1 VPIGT
6 SVGFSTGCVLMTVL
20 LSLEDS
26 CCVPVAVSVLAVST
40 VEGMVLILLAAQG
53 TNGIVPC
60 GTTGEAPTLDY
71 KEHYRVIEITVK
83 TVNKRVP
90 VIAGTGAN
98 ATDET
103 IMITKQA
110 KKLGADGAL
119 LVAPYY
125 NKPTQEG
132 LYRHYKAVAEAVDIP
147 IVLYNVPG
155 RTAVNILPSTVARLS
170 DIENIVAIKEAT
182 GDMKQ
187 VSDVIRL
194 CGDRITVISGDDF
207 TTLPLLALGGK
218 GVISVSANVAP
229 KDVSMMCSLWMKGQ
243 HDRARAIHYKLEPL
257 NAAMFIETNPI
268 PVKTALAMMGRIQE
282 ELRLP
287 LCEMSSANKDKLKK
301 VLVELKLV

>member
-1 VPIGT
+1 MFKGSI
-6 SVGFSTGCVLMTVL
+6 
-20 LSLEDS
+20 
-26 CCVPVAVSVLAVST
+26 VAIVTPFKKGKVDEKAL
-40 VEGMVLILLAAQG
+40 GDLIEWHISQG
-53 TNGIVPC
+53 THGIVPC
-60 GTTGEAPTLDY
+60 GTTGESATLDY
-71 KEHYRVIEITVK
+71 KEHYRVIEFTIEK
-83 TVNKRVP
+83 VNKRVP

-103 IMITKQA
+103 IMLTKQA
-110 KKLGADGAL
+110 KKYGADAAL
-119 LVAPYY
+119 LVTPYY

-132 LYRHYKAVAEAVDIP
+132 LYRHYKEVAEAVDIP
-147 IVLYNVPG
+147 LVLYNVPG
-155 RTAVNILPSTVARLS
+155 RTAVNMLPSTVARLAE
-170 DIENIVAIKEAT
+170 IKNIVAIKEAS

-187 VSDVIRL
+187 VSEIIRL

-229 KDVSMMCSLWMKGQ
+229 KDVSTMCSLWLKGQ
-243 HDRARAIHYKLEPL
+243 YDKARAIHYKLEPL

-287 LCEMSSANKDKLKK
+287 LCEMSSANKEKLRK
-301 VLVELKLV
+301 VLVDLKLI

>member
-1 VPIGT
+1 MFQGSI
-6 SVGFSTGCVLMTVL
+6 
-20 LSLEDS
+20 
-26 CCVPVAVSVLAVST
+26 VAIVTPFKKGKVDEKAL
-40 VEGMVLILLAAQG
+40 GDLIEWHIVQG

-60 GTTGEAPTLDY
+60 GTTGESATLDY

-110 KKLGADGAL
+110 RKLGAGAAL
-119 LVAPYY
+119 LVSPYY

-132 LYRHYKAVAEAVDIP
+132 LYRHYKAVAESVDIP

-155 RTAVNILPSTVARLS
+155 RTAVNILPPTVARLAEI
-170 DIENIVAIKEAT
+170 DNIVAIKEAT

-187 VSDVIRL
+187 VSEVIRL
-194 CGDRITVISGDDF
+194 CGNRITVISGDDF

-218 GVISVSANVAP
+218 GVISVSANVVP
-229 KDVSMMCSLWMKGQ
+229 KDVSMMCSLWLKGQ
-243 HDRARAIHYKLEPL
+243 HDRARAVHYKLEPL
-257 NAAMFIETNPI
+257 NTAMFIETNPI
-268 PVKTALAMMGRIQE
+268 PVKTALAMMGKIYE
-282 ELRLP
+282 EFRLP
-287 LCEMSSANKDKLKK
+287 LCEMSPANKDKLRK
-301 VLVELKLV
+301 VLVDLKLI

>member
-1 VPIGT
+1 MFKGSIVAIVTPFKNKA
-6 SVGFSTGCVLMTVL
+6 VDEKA
-20 LSLEDS
+20 LSE
-26 CCVPVAVSVLAVST
+26 
-40 VEGMVLILLAAQG
+40 LIEWHIKEG
-53 TNGIVPC
+53 TNAIVPC
-60 GTTGEAPTLDY
+60 GTTGESATLDY
-71 KEHYRVIEITVK
+71 EEHYRVIEITIK
-83 TVNKRVP
+83 TVNKRIP

-103 IMITKQA
+103 IMITRKA
-110 KKLGADGAL
+110 KDLGADGAL

-147 IVLYNVPG
+147 MLLYNVPG
-155 RTAVNILPSTVARLS
+155 RTAVNMLPQTVARLAE
-170 DIENIVAIKEAT
+170 IKNIVAIKEAT
-182 GDMKQ
+182 GDMRQ
-187 VSDVIRL
+187 VSDIIRL
-194 CGDRITVISGDDF
+194 CGDSITVISGDDF
-207 TTLPLLALGGK
+207 TTLTLLALGGK

-282 ELRLP
+282 EFRLP
-287 LCEMSSANKDKLKK
+287 LCEMSSANKDKLRK
-301 VLVELKLV
+301 VLVDLKLI